1 MLLSFKTNFM
11 SFNLFPLFSLVPGK
25 KHPTDVNMN
34 LEGMLLSI
42 HLFSLVPRKKHPTDP
57 NMKLEGMFL
66 SIHLFPSDMS

>member
-1 MLLSFKTNFM
+1 MLLSFKSNFI
-11 SFNLFPLFSLVPGK
+11 SFALFSFVSLVPGK

-42 HLFSLVPRKKHPTDP
+42 HLFSLVPRKKHPTDA